1 MPNDTII
8 KFLLKVSIKIFPNMA
23 INGIT
28 DQTNISFYAIN
39 CISWFTI
46 TLMVD
51 FKLSMHCCLS
61 INHKSVLNFKILTYL
76 IFYTG
81 ILEFPNMSYITLQ
94 IPKIRH
100 HAQLSQRCF
109 QQN

>member
-51 FKLSMHCCLS
+51 FKPSMHCCLS
-61 INHKSVLNFKILTYL
+61 INHKKVLNFKIVLTYL
-76 IFYTG
+76 LFSACSTV
-81 ILEFPNMSYITLQ
+81 N
-94 IPKIRH
+94 
-100 HAQLSQRCF
+100 LS
-109 QQN
+109 